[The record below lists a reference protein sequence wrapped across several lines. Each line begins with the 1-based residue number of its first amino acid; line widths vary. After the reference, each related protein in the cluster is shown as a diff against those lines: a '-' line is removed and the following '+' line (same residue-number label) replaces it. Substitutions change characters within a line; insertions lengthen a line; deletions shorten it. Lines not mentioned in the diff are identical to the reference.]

1 MRNDTHTYPVHQSF
15 KTMSITSLMISNAEG
30 VKNSEYIANAFW
42 SQNIA
47 QVSSIVLL
55 PYLKNNKLY
64 QMAYIEIAGWCDS
77 EVAYNFIRRLKVLE
91 GEARLNHN
99 LNEDWWSVQINT
111 HYDGQPF
118 IDASTVTFSQKTFV
132 KAVEEVEDGET
143 LTDSEFESDNQ
154 SFTSYNEAS
163 YNEAPY
169 SEASY
174 NEAPYSEASYNEA
187 PYSEA
192 PYNEDLLDQKMYLGE
207 LLDEKMYVKELC
219 VEEMYDTTLSATTLY
234 PPATY
239 DGLQS
244 LYDQALTKDADE
256 LKYEEIIDQYLCD
269 KYHTYQFL
277 CAQ

>member
-1 MRNDTHTYPVHQSF
+1 
-15 KTMSITSLMISNAEG
+15 MISNAEG
-30 VKNSEYIANAFW
+30 VNNSEYIANAFW

-55 PYLKNNKLY
+55 PYLKNNKLC
-64 QMAYIEIAGWCDS
+64 QMAYIEIASWCDS

-99 LNEDWWSVQINT
+99 LNEDWWAVQINT

-118 IDASTVTFSQKTFV
+118 IDASTVTFSQRSFV

-143 LTDSEFESDNQ
+143 LTDSEFDEAS
-154 SFTSYNEAS
+154 SNEAS
-163 YNEAPY
+163 SNEAYYGEEYSNEEYYGEEYY
-169 SEASY
+169 SEKMY
-174 NEAPYSEASYNEA
+174 IDE
-187 PYSEA
+187 
-192 PYNEDLLDQKMYLGE
+192 LLDQKMYLGE
-207 LLDEKMYVKELC
+207 LLDEKMYDNQ
-219 VEEMYDTTLSATTLY
+219 EEMYDIHLSSTK
-234 PPATY
+234 ATY

-244 LYDQALTKDADE
+244 LYDQALIPKKDADE

-269 KYHTYQFL
+269 KYLTYEYL

>member
-1 MRNDTHTYPVHQSF
+1 
-15 KTMSITSLMISNAEG
+15 MSINSLMISNAEG

-55 PYLKNNKLY
+55 PYLKNNKLC
-64 QMAYIEIAGWCDS
+64 QMAYIEISSWCDS

-99 LNEDWWSVQINT
+99 LNEDWWAVQINT

-118 IDASTVTFSQKTFV
+118 IDASTVTFSQRSFV

-143 LTDSEFESDNQ
+143 LTDSEFEFDEAS
-154 SFTSYNEAS
+154 SNEAS
-163 YNEAPY
+163 YNE
-169 SEASY
+169 SSY
-174 NEAPYSEASYNEA
+174 NESSYNEEYYGEEY
-187 PYSEA
+187 YSEKM
-192 PYNEDLLDQKMYLGE
+192 YIDELLDQKMYLGE
-207 LLDEKMYVKELC
+207 LLDEKMYDNQ
-219 VEEMYDTTLSATTLY
+219 EEMYDTYLSNESLSATK
-234 PPATY
+234 ASY

-244 LYDQALTKDADE
+244 LYDQALTKDSDE
-256 LKYEEIIDQYLCD
+256 LKYEEIIDEYLCD
-269 KYHTYQFL
+269 KYNTYQFL